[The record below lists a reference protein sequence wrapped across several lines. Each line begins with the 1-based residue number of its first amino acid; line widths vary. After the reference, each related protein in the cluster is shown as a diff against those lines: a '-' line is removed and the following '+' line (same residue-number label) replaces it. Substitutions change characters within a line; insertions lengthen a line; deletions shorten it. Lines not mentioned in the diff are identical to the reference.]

1 LSWNAAPEI
10 IAAIVILIL
19 ILNTTGTQS
28 VPTPR
33 NRMFHLSLH
42 FTFICIVLNLLTVLT
57 ISYATQIPLWLNM
70 LVNTTYFM
78 VYPFMPLVFII
89 YMLLFI
95 FENSPERHKNRLKS
109 TFWMIGVC
117 LAAYLV
123 LTLVN
128 LPTGWIFSF
137 DTDFEYIRGPLN
149 KLPLLLIIAFII
161 LSLVQAIPERAY
173 MDKFLL
179 RIIAW
184 FPLLSLSILG
194 LQVLYPNIVLT
205 GTAMMLATL
214 SVHLNFQV
222 KKISED
228 DLTKLPN
235 RETFIKTLDLL
246 SRRSRPVT
254 ILLISLDDFKYINDT
269 YGRMQGDRFLVAI
282 KQGLQ
287 SNFPGQRL
295 YRYSGDEFSLI
306 IESKHMESEALLA
319 KKVVDL
325 FRTPWTIPEVQ
336 ARIGASVAVLSL
348 PLESEEAMD
357 PINLLDHVVRKAKN
371 QGKNQ
376 YIVCDDSI
384 FRAMRRR
391 NRLIERLHQA
401 VDTGGFSIQYQ
412 PIYHLRDGQAN
423 SAEALLRLHDDLLGD
438 VVPSEFIPLAEE
450 IGLINEIGL
459 WVFSQVCAFLDRLR
473 KENLPLP
480 AIAINFSVQQLTD
493 SAILEKMIRIIES
506 YHLPENLLK
515 LEITESMFI
524 GSTYQEMLAVMEPL
538 IARGIHFHLD
548 DFGTGYSNLAYV
560 INLPFDCIKLDKT
573 LMWDIEHNER
583 MQVFVERLVRAVI
596 QMGSKV
602 IIEGIETE
610 EQRNFLKRVECDMVQ
625 GFIFSPPLDE
635 QDFIKTLAQKSQLP
649 LTKSGL

>member
-1 LSWNAAPEI
+1 
-10 IAAIVILIL
+10 
-19 ILNTTGTQS
+19 
-28 VPTPR
+28 
-33 NRMFHLSLH
+33 MFHLSLY

-57 ISYATQIPLWLNM
+57 INSAARIPLWVNLV
-70 LVNTTYFM
+70 VNTAYFM
-78 VYPFMPLVFII
+78 IYPFMPLVFIT

-95 FENSPERHKNRLKS
+95 FENSPTQHKERLRL
-109 TFWMIGVC
+109 TLWVIGIA
-117 LAAYLV
+117 LAVYLV
-123 LTLVN
+123 ITLVN
-128 LPTGWIFSF
+128 LSTGWIFSF
-137 DTDFEYIRGPLN
+137 SADFEYIRGPLN
-149 KLPLLLIIAFII
+149 KLPLLLIIALII
-161 LSLVQAIPERAY
+161 LALVQAIPERSS
-173 MDKFLL
+173 MDRFLL
-179 RIIAW
+179 RIISW
-184 FPLLSLSILG
+184 FPLLSLGILG
-194 LQVLYPNIVLT
+194 VQVIYPNIVLT

-235 RETFIKTLDLL
+235 RETFIKTVELL
-246 SRRSRPVT
+246 SRRNRPVT

-269 YGRMQGDRFLVAI
+269 YGRVRGDQFLLAI
-282 KQGLQ
+282 KQGLL
-287 SNFPGQRL
+287 SYFPEQRL

-306 IESKHMESEALLA
+306 LESKQTLGEAQLA
-319 KKVVDL
+319 NQVIDL
-325 FRTPWTIPEVQ
+325 FHKPWNIAGVQ

-348 PLESEEAMD
+348 PLESDEHMD
-357 PINLLDHVVRKAKN
+357 PINLLDHVIRTAKN

-376 YIVCDDSI
+376 FVVCDESI

-391 NRLIERLHQA
+391 NRLIERLRQA
-401 VDTGGFSIQYQ
+401 VESGSFSLQYQ
-412 PIYHLRDGQAN
+412 PIFHLNDGQAN

-459 WVFSQVCAFLDRLR
+459 WVFKQVCAFLDRLR
-473 KENLPLP
+473 KEDLPLP
-480 AIAINFSVQQLTD
+480 SIAINFSVQQLAD
-493 SAILEKMIRIIES
+493 SKILQKLLAVLDS
-506 YHLPENLLK
+506 YGLPENLLK
-515 LEITESMFI
+515 LELTESMFI
-524 GSTYQEMLAVMEPL
+524 GSSYQEILAVMEPL

-560 INLPFDCIKLDKT
+560 INLPFECIKLDKT

-610 EQRNFLKRVECDMVQ
+610 AQRNFLTKVDCDMVQ
-625 GFIFSPPLDE
+625 GFIFSPPLSE
-635 QDFIKTLAQKSQLP
+635 QEFIKTLAQKRQLP
-649 LTKSGL
+649 LTKNGL

>member
-1 LSWNAAPEI
+1 MSWNAAPEL

-33 NRMFHLSLH
+33 NRMFHLSLY
-42 FTFICIVLNLLTVLT
+42 FTFLCILLNLLTVLT
-57 ISYATQIPLWLNM
+57 INFATRIPLWLNM
-70 LVNTTYFM
+70 LVNTAYFM
-78 VYPFMPLVFII
+78 IYPFMPLVFIS

-95 FENSPERHKNRLKS
+95 FEKSPSHHRKRLKF
-109 TFWMIGVC
+109 TLWVIGVF
-117 LAAYLV
+117 LAGYLI

-128 LPTGWIFSF
+128 VFTGWIFSF
-137 DTDFEYIRGPLN
+137 NSEFEYIRGPLN
-149 KLPLLLIIAFII
+149 KLPLLLIIILII
-161 LSLVQAIPERAY
+161 LALVQAFPERNY
-173 MDKFLL
+173 MDRFLL

-184 FPLLSLSILG
+184 FPLLSLGILG
-194 LQVLYPNIVLT
+194 VQLMYPNIVLT

-235 RETFIKTLDLL
+235 RETFIKTVELI
-246 SRRSRPVT
+246 SRRNRPVT

-269 YGRMQGDRFLVAI
+269 YGRTQGDQFLLAI

-287 SNFPGQRL
+287 LHFPGQRL

-306 IESKHMESEALLA
+306 IESKLGENEALLA
-319 KKVVDL
+319 NRVTDL
-325 FRTPWTIPEVQ
+325 FHKPWNIPGVQ

-357 PINLLDHVVRKAKN
+357 PINLLDHVVRTAKN

-391 NRLIERLHQA
+391 NRLIDRLRQA
-401 VDTGGFSIQYQ
+401 VDSGGFALQYQ
-412 PIYHLRDGQAN
+412 PIFHLNDGQAN
-423 SAEALLRLHDDLLGD
+423 SAEALLRLHDDILGD

-450 IGLINEIGL
+450 IGLIDEIGL
-459 WVFSQVCAFLDRLR
+459 WVFKQVCAFLNRLR

-480 AIAINFSVQQLTD
+480 SISINFSVQQLAD
-493 SAILEKMIRIIES
+493 SKVLQKLLAVLDS
-506 YHLPENLLK
+506 YQLPDNLLK

-524 GSTYQEMLAVMEPL
+524 GSSYQEILAVMEPM

-560 INLPFDCIKLDKT
+560 INLPFECIKLDKT

-610 EQRNFLKRVECDMVQ
+610 EQRNFLQRVDCDMVQ

-635 QDFIKTLAQKSQLP
+635 QDFIKTLAQKRQLP
-649 LTKSGL
+649 LTKNGL